1 MSHIFTTE
9 PGNWHAILTDVFGR
23 GWKAEERDLYA
34 NLGPDSYRKT
44 TKVFTYDKGEEWRP
58 LCFIRP
64 ELEIGQRVHYPTRV
78 GYCCEH
84 SERGVWEVLAGEPLN
99 EGITGTIVRLGM
111 ERLPLSWTQAHVVV
125 QLDPA
130 TVRGRHAWRVCLP
143 PTPLRIITEAQSE
156 ALAFGGL
163 FA

>member
-1 MSHIFTTE
+1 MSYIMTDA

-23 GWKAEERDLYA
+23 WKVEERDLYA
-34 NLGPDSYRKT
+34 NMGPDHYSYR
-44 TKVFTYDKGEEWRP
+44 TKVFTYDKGEEWY
-58 LCFIRP
+58 LASFIRP
-64 ELEIGQRVHYPTRV
+64 ELEIGQRVHYPQRA

-84 SERGVWEVLAGEPLN
+84 SERGVWDTLGGEPLN
-99 EGITGTIVRLGM
+99 EGITGTVVELRIHRVLHH
-111 ERLPLSWTQAHVVV
+111 LTKTHVVV

-143 PTPLRIITEAQSE
+143 PAPLRIITEAQSE